1 MKIREQL
8 RRIFK
13 AAPYLPIQS
22 VASISLLI
30 GIGFMIY
37 NIMDKISTNWKMST
51 AEPIQLSSIQ
61 ERIRNKEK
69 EYFYKVN
76 YEYSANYQS
85 YSIYQ
90 EKGFKTYGEAKK
102 GAENDMKFQIPLWY
116 SEKNPLKYH
125 LEEYQT
131 YWQPYFIGLIIF
143 ILFLSYFRWLF
154 LKYYEL
160 ELLDS

>member
-1 MKIREQL
+1 MKIGEQL

-22 VASISLLI
+22 FASISLLI

-37 NIMDKISTNWKMST
+37 NLMETISTNWKMST
-51 AEPIQLSSIQ
+51 AKPIQLSSIQ

-69 EYFYKVN
+69 EYFYKVS
-76 YEYSANYQS
+76 YEYTANSHS
-85 YSIYQ
+85 YFIYQ
-90 EKGFKTYGEAKK
+90 EKGFKTYGEAKE
-102 GAENDMKFQIPLWY
+102 GTENDMNFQIPLWY
-116 SEKNPLKYH
+116 NERNPLNYH

-131 YWQPYFIGLIIF
+131 YWQQYFISLIIF
-143 ILFLSYFRWLF
+143 ILFLSYFRWLY